1 MDPAH
6 KCVKLF
12 EWYSLCVTCM
22 SFFHH
27 TIHAMKQPCL
37 LVVDGVY
44 PGLYSSDPKAHL
56 LLPRHA
62 FLHLMH
68 PFHPCVSPDAM
79 PRTAVHRFPRHVQW
93 CTCFV
98 QCLIQYIQ
106 DVVPVFLLGSMDY
119 NSRSGDTSFTYTIW
133 YVKCIR
139 FAFVICHW
147 EIDSGTAECK
157 FESDI
162 MSNLIYKSQP
172 DEFW

>member
-1 MDPAH
+1 MDPGN
-6 KCVKLF
+6 KCVKLI

-22 SFFHH
+22 KFFI
-27 TIHAMKQPCL
+27 TPFMLWSSPVYWL
-37 LVVDGVY
+37 LMGCILDCT
-44 PGLYSSDPKAHL
+44 LQIQ
-56 LLPRHA
+56 RHIYCFRGTPFCIFCTHFIPV
-62 FLHLMH
+62 FL
-68 PFHPCVSPDAM
+68 FDAM

-139 FAFVICHW
+139 FAFVICHG

-162 MSNLIYKSQP
+162 MYNLIYKSQP
-172 DEFW
+172 DELW